1 MKQLL
6 LFFIA
11 VLSRAACLPVES
23 DRVLAR
29 DIAAAVPE
37 FAKISPDELIT
48 YAPLPGVKRL
58 LTRGELV
65 RIGRRL
71 GMEISAGPDLCVEYP
86 TAPLDREMLMA
97 ALRHGL
103 ARTDAEIDLIDSSQ
117 YAAPSGTLV
126 FPREGLSVFSK
137 LTAES
142 PVIWRGYVSF
152 AGTKRF
158 PIWARVRLAVRSE
171 QLVAAMAIRAGETL
185 RAEQVRT
192 ETVKQFAFLDQ
203 PAVTLDA
210 AIGRVARRT
219 IAAGSAIT
227 SEVLQAPN
235 AVNRGDE
242 VAVRVTAGVTQLSLA
257 VRAESSGGIG
267 DVVYL
272 KNPVS
277 GKLFRGVVEGK
288 DQVSVTA
295 PSEEK
300 R

>member
-6 LFFIA
+6 LFFMA

-295 PSEEK
+295 QSEEK

>member
-1 MKQLL
+1 MKPLL
-6 LFFIA
+6 VLFVA

-37 FAKISPDELIT
+37 FAKISQDELIT

-71 GMEISAGPDLCVEYP
+71 GIEVSAGPDVCVEYP
-86 TAPLDREMLMA
+86 TAPLDREMLLA

-103 ARTDAEIDLIDSSQ
+103 ARTDAEIELIDFSQ
-117 YAAPSGTLV
+117 YAAPSGTLI
-126 FPREGLSVFSK
+126 FPREGLSVFSR

-142 PVIWRGYVSF
+142 PVVWRGYVSF

-171 QLVAAMAIRAGETL
+171 QLVAAVAIRAGEMLT
-185 RAEQVRT
+185 AEQVTT
-192 ETVKQFAFLDQ
+192 ETVKQFALFDQ
-203 PAVTLDA
+203 PAVAMDA
-210 AIGRVARRT
+210 AIGRVARRA

-227 SEVLQAPN
+227 SEVLQAAN

-257 VRAESSGGIG
+257 VRAESSGKIG

-277 GKLFRGVVEGK
+277 GKLFRGVVDGK
-288 DQVSVTA
+288 DQVAVAA

>member
-6 LFFIA
+6 LFFMA

>member
-11 VLSRAACLPVES
+11 VLSRAAWLPVES

-295 PSEEK
+295 QSEEK

>member
-295 PSEEK
+295 QSEEK

>member
-6 LFFIA
+6 LFFMA

-103 ARTDAEIDLIDSSQ
+103 ARRDAEIDLIDSSQ

-295 PSEEK
+295 QSEEK

>member
-11 VLSRAACLPVES
+11 VFSRAACLPVES

-29 DIAAAVPE
+29 DIATAVPE
-37 FAKISPDELIT
+37 FAKVSPDQLVT

-71 GMEISAGPDLCVEYP
+71 GIEIGVGPDLCVEYP
-86 TAPLDREMLMA
+86 TAPLNREMLME

-103 ARTDAEIDLIDSSQ
+103 ERPDAEIDLIDFSQ

-126 FPREGLSVFSK
+126 FSREGLSVFSK

-142 PVIWRGYVSF
+142 VLIWRGHVSF

-158 PIWARVRLAVRSE
+158 PIWVRVRLAVRSE
-171 QLVAAMAIRAGETL
+171 QLVAAAAIPAGETL
-185 RAEQVRT
+185 TAEQVRT
-192 ETVKQFAFLDQ
+192 ETVKQFALLNQ
-203 PAVTLDA
+203 PAVTMEA
-210 AIGRVARRT
+210 AVGHVARRA

-267 DVVYL
+267 DIVYL

-288 DQVSVTA
+288 NQVSVAA
-295 PSEEK
+295 PSEDK